1 LFRYSFHS
9 FIHNLKQLS
18 NYLLKMARTAKS
30 LEERKNPEKATAK
43 KAGRPRTPAK
53 KVIITVKSRKELP
66 LKRAPDYVVFDE
78 TDTDYVVPDEKD
90 TVSFEAVKIALKEIN
105 KELLDSGEISESAR
119 FLYMDK

>member
-1 LFRYSFHS
+1 
-9 FIHNLKQLS
+9 
-18 NYLLKMARTAKS
+18 MARTAKS

>member
-1 LFRYSFHS
+1 
-9 FIHNLKQLS
+9 
-18 NYLLKMARTAKS
+18 MARTAKS

-90 TVSFEAVKIALKEIN
+90 MVSFEAVKIALKEIN